1 MLFSLKADNQL
12 YKNIIEDVRSN
23 RIHSN
28 EVINALKISKKLI
41 EGGLNVCL
49 VAPMQSGKTGSIKY
63 LCNKILTALGYLKKN
78 QTACFTTSMRDSSL
92 FRQNTM
98 SLEHYGSNILVNKVD
113 RLKLLGLKDASFYNY
128 GLIIRD
134 EDQYGSGK
142 ESTFDHSFFTN
153 TRKAFK
159 EMPLVSVSATPYDV
173 MDAKNSG
180 YDVSIVS
187 GERPSSYFGITE
199 MLNQNMVEDLPRN
212 YQHFISD
219 KTGKKII
226 SKQIIEGCFKLK
238 TSNKGLGIIR
248 CNNTKEAIYLKDQL
262 KSLIQNNIQT
272 LVIGCRTECDM
283 TIEEGLNRLP
293 FLVERA
299 NKKVILL
306 VINAL
311 SAGKDLKELKK
322 HVRFVIETKKSQLAN
337 IAQGLPGRICG
348 YHSNR
353 DLKIYASKKVLEH
366 FSEFENNPIVIEDKD
381 WTNKLFYDENI
392 KALSTQTKLESQV
405 KKGVYRPIIERK
417 KYSIKDLFEPNIEDE
432 LSFISTKTIN
442 KLIGCFHKDYYNKK
456 TRSYYII
463 DEKTNIYVSAYS
475 SYSTE
480 NFEKN
485 WKAKLKDNM
494 NKMFPK
500 IKDDCFYGIL
510 VSNYPKNHVS
520 NKTGFCGIQVFK
532 CGKKEIKNQL
542 SSPVNYS
549 MYERL

>member
-1 MLFSLKADNQL
+1 MLFSLKVDNQL
-12 YKNIIEDVRSN
+12 YKNIIEDVSSN
-23 RIHSN
+23 TIHSN

-41 EGGLNVCL
+41 EGSLNVCL

-63 LCNKILTALGYLKKN
+63 LCNKVLTALGYLKN
-78 QTACFTTSMRDSSL
+78 SQTACFTTSMRDSSL
-92 FRQNTM
+92 YRQNTI

-113 RLKLLGLKDASFYNY
+113 RFKLLGLKDASFYNY

-142 ESTFDHSFFTN
+142 ESTFDQSFFNN

-212 YQHFISD
+212 YQHFVSD
-219 KTGKKII
+219 ETGKTII

-238 TSNKGLGIIR
+238 NSKKGLGIIR
-248 CNNTKEAIYLKDQL
+248 CNNTKEAVYLKEQL
-262 KSLIQNNIQT
+262 KSLTQNNIET

-293 FLVERA
+293 FMVERT

-311 SAGKDLKELKK
+311 SAGKDLKELKE
-322 HVRFVIETKKSQLAN
+322 HVRFVIETKKRQLAN

-353 DLKIYASKKVLEH
+353 DLKIFANKKVLEH
-366 FSEFENNPIVIEDKD
+366 FSEFENNPNVIEDEE
-381 WTNKLFYDENI
+381 WANKLYYDENI

-405 KKGVYRPIIERK
+405 KKGVYRPIIECK
-417 KYSIKDLFEPNIEDE
+417 KYKIEELFDPGIENDLD
-432 LSFISTKTIN
+432 FISTKTIN
-442 KLIGCFHKDYYNKK
+442 KLIGCFHKDYYDKK

-475 SYSTE
+475 SHSTE
-480 NFEKN
+480 NFVKN
-485 WKAKLKDNM
+485 WKAKRKDNM
-494 NKMFPK
+494 NKIFPK

-510 VSNYPKNHVS
+510 VSNYPKNHTN

-542 SSPVNYS
+542 SSTVNYS
-549 MYERL
+549 MYEQL